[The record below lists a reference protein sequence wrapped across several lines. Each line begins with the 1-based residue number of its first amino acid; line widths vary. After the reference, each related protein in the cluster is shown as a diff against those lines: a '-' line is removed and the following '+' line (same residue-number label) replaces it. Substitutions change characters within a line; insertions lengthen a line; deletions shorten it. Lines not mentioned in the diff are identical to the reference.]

1 MICAIVPGHT
11 ELKVQWTLNITMQCK
26 TSHISKLLWETHS
39 CQHWW
44 RQKWHQADSSGRSL
58 ILAGTCSSIKSQQKE
73 KRMQICPCS
82 CPLQT
87 PAWKKDWTWKISI
100 ELTLIVRQILSLGQ
114 IDEKK
119 ISQMLILFHF
129 SKREHKSFARFW
141 LLCRYRAVNTANL
154 AICSTNKVAYS
165 DSI

>member
-58 ILAGTCSSIKSQQKE
+58 ILAGTCSSIKSQQKRKKNANLPTFMSPGNASME
-73 KRMQICPCS
+73 KRLNLKNINWAYTES
-82 CPLQT
+82 
-87 PAWKKDWTWKISI
+87 KKNI
-100 ELTLIVRQILSLGQ
+100 EPWPNWW
-114 IDEKK
+114 KK